1 MAMTDEDCP
10 LFENEEWCVTYE
22 GLEHRRT
29 GYFIDRSDLGQKRD
43 GDLWAWPLHM
53 AEKSWCDMAPFM
65 DAFSRAARLYGLET
79 GPGLTRSF
87 AIAAHDIAPWPD
99 AAGVLRHSEEAVRT
113 VENLLKNAVRTPIS
127 IEPDTAERQTGAYV
141 RKGPVHQ
148 AYRVHQKHRNPR
160 PSPRG
165 PNGCSRTHASN
176 PASLGRAR
184 IGTRL
189 VRLLQAAWS
198 DR

>member
-1 MAMTDEDCP
+1 MAMVDEDRP
-10 LFENEEWCVTYE
+10 LFENAEWCVTSD

-29 GYFIDRSDLGQKRD
+29 GYFIDRADLDQRRD

-65 DAFSRAARLYGLET
+65 EAFGRAAQLYGLET

-87 AIAAHDIAPWPD
+87 AVAAHDIASWPD
-99 AAGVLRHSEEAVRT
+99 ALRHSQEAVRT
-113 VENLLKNAVRTPIS
+113 VENLLKNAVQTPIS
-127 IEPDTAERQTGAYV
+127 MEPDTAERQTGANV
-141 RKGPVHQ
+141 RKGPVHH

-160 PSPRG
+160 SPRG
-165 PNGCSRTHASN
+165 PNGCFRTHASN
-176 PASLGRAR
+176 PALPGRAR

-189 VRLLQAAWS
+189 VRLLQT
-198 DR
+198 D